1 MQLQEAINMVQ
12 AKLKAET
19 EGQTE
24 GDAADQ
30 YHDAYENYPV
40 MMEVATHIVAQGIIT
55 QNYHAAMQR
64 AQQEG
69 GQEAVAP
76 GQVVPPNAKPPMS

>member
-19 EGQTE
+19 EGTTQS
-24 GDAADQ
+24 DAADR
-30 YHDAYENYPV
+30 YHDAYEQFPV
-40 MMEVATHIVAQGIIT
+40 MMEIATHIVAQGIIT
-55 QNYHAAMQR
+55 QNYHAAMAK

-69 GQEAVAP
+69 GGQP
-76 GQVVPPNAKPPMS
+76 GGQPGGGQPPMS